1 MAQQRFI
8 NFGDTVLADRINQIS
23 TAIVEA
29 GVLSGAEFSV
39 FDPETLAV
47 GPSSVMLRTLLLEES
62 VSTYIQL
69 NYGLSAGAKDY
80 TVVYEHQNQNVQG
93 GVAAQMLILDGIFSF
108 GDLENT
114 VILGWVRY
122 PGGSVAL
129 NTSFFIEA
137 PKLRIENPTTFPSD
151 IMLPPY
157 LDKIHVQREWAT
169 PGSIT
174 QTDVWDSTVDVN
186 FNITYLKAY
195 LELENTAANEQSIQ
209 HLFPF
214 YVVTTPP
221 DRLIA
226 EVSAELSA
234 NVKVELIA
242 EDGTVFSAVNN
253 EFNNTSNLFEFR
265 EMVVEDMDTSKFA
278 PNRPYYVSLTTQLNA
293 GKKAFISLVGTNINY
308 LPF

>member
-39 FDPETLAV
+39 FDSETLSV
-47 GPSSVMLRTLLLEES
+47 GPNSVMLHSLLLEES
-62 VSTYIQL
+62 ATTNLTIKP
-69 NYGLSAGAKDY
+69 GGSAQDY
-80 TVVYEHQNQNVQG
+80 TVVYEHLNQNVQG
-93 GVAAQMLILDGIFSF
+93 GVAAVMDVREGIFSF
-108 GDLENT
+108 DDLENT

-122 PGGSVAL
+122 PGGSVPL
-129 NTSFFIEA
+129 VEDFFIEA
-137 PKLRIENPTTFPSD
+137 PKLQITNPTTFPSD

-157 LDKIHVQREWAT
+157 LDKIHVESETT
-169 PGSIT
+169 PGAIT
-174 QTDVWDSTVDVN
+174 QTDVWDSATDELG
-186 FNITYLKAY
+186 NITSFRAY
-195 LELENTAANEQSIQ
+195 LELENTDTSGTQFIQ

-234 NVKVELIA
+234 SVTIELIA
-242 EDGTVFSAVNN
+242 EDGTVFGATNN
-253 EFNNTSNLFEFR
+253 KINNTSNLFEFR
-265 EMVVEDMDTSKFA
+265 EMTVEAMDDSKFA
-278 PNRPYYVSLTTQLNA
+278 PNRPYFVSLTTQLNA
-293 GKKAFISLVGTNINY
+293 GKKAFISLVGTNINF